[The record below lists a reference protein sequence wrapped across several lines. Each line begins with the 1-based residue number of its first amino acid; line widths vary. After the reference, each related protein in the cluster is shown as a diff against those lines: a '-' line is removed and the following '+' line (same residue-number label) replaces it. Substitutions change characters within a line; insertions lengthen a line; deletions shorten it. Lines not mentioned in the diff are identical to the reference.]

1 MKTELKK
8 QAELIIDVCNAKVFA
23 QQILDPILSFGN
35 NGIGL
40 TKMFIN
46 RAENKIKLE
55 IFKVTDKERY
65 FKFMG
70 KIYDA
75 AAKWNAS
82 HNMFEE
88 VAKIMEDTICGE
100 AQNKTTKCGELTKRR
115 FHAEVRKLKA
125 VCEQEGW
132 ELSHYDLSRPD
143 WVCVLSESDY
153 ELESDMY
160 ECSENNENYFLSPK
174 EYNQYKEK
182 YA

>member
-8 QAELIIDVCNAKVFA
+8 QAELIIDVCNARTFA

-40 TKMFIN
+40 TKLSMN

-55 IFKVTDKERY
+55 IFTVTNKERY

-82 HNMFEE
+82 HNMIEE
-88 VAKIMEDTICGE
+88 VAKIMEDTIYGE
-100 AQNKTTKCGELTKRR
+100 AQNKTTKCGGTHKTKIPRR
-115 FHAEVRKLKA
+115 GKKA
-125 VCEQEGW
+125 
-132 ELSHYDLSRPD
+132 
-143 WVCVLSESDY
+143 
-153 ELESDMY
+153 
-160 ECSENNENYFLSPK
+160 
-174 EYNQYKEK
+174 
-182 YA
+182 